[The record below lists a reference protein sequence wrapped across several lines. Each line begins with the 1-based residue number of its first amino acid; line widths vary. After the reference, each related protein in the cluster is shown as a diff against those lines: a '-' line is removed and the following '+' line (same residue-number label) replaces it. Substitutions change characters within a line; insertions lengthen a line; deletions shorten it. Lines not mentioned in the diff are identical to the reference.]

1 MGANRMNAPTRSEQ
15 SMRKSRL
22 VYILAASH
30 SGSTLLA
37 MLLASHPEICTVGE
51 LKATSLGDQD
61 QYLCSC
67 RRKILDCP
75 FWIGI
80 RQDMAERGFDFDI
93 ANAGTDIRSGASRY
107 VRKLLRPLHR
117 GPFVELARDFFLGLS
132 PVWRK
137 QLPHIQSL
145 NANLMDCVLSRTGA
159 HVIADSSKIGIRLK
173 YLLANSMLDVKVIR
187 LVRDGRGV
195 ALTYMDPATYADAT
209 DPNLRGGGRGGDRE
223 AERLTMA
230 QAAYEWRRSNEE
242 GAAIVQGLDPSNW
255 RIVTY
260 ENLCTDTQETM
271 QQLYEFLGV
280 DPSHRIENFREG
292 DQHVIGNGMRLDTS
306 SEVRL
311 NEEWRK
317 VLSKDDLDIF
327 QSVSGELSRRLGYT

>member
-1 MGANRMNAPTRSEQ
+1 MTAPSRTVQ
-15 SMRKSRL
+15 PTHKVRL

-51 LKATSLGDQD
+51 LKATSLGDLD
-61 QYLCSC
+61 RYLCSC
-67 RRKILDCP
+67 RRKILECP
-75 FWIGI
+75 FWNGI
-80 RQDMAERGFDFDI
+80 RQDMAERGFNFDI
-93 ANAGTDIRSGASRY
+93 SNAGTDIRSGASPY

-117 GPFVELARDFFLGLS
+117 GPLAELARDFFLSLS

-137 QLPHIQSL
+137 QLPIIQAL

-159 HVIADSSKIGIRLK
+159 HVIVDSSKIGIRLK
-173 YLLANSMLDVKVIR
+173 YLLANPMLDVKVIR

-195 ALTYMDPATYADAT
+195 ALTYMDPAVYADAT
-209 DPNLRGGGRGGDRE
+209 DPNLRGGGRGGNR
-223 AERLTMA
+223 ASERLSMA

-242 GAAIVQGLDPSNW
+242 GEAIVRRLDPSTW

-271 QQLYEFLGV
+271 QRLYEFLGLN
-280 DPSHRIENFREG
+280 PSHRIENFRG
-292 DQHVIGNGMRLDTS
+292 VDQHVIGNGMRLDTS
-306 SEVRL
+306 NEIRL

-317 VLSKDDLDIF
+317 VLSKADLDTF
-327 QSVSGELSRRLGYT
+327 ESVSGGLSRRLGYA